1 VKLPNL
7 KSTDDTAVHVN
18 GDGNICLCAAGENF
32 LKHIRSAF
40 ALRKKKKKIQI
51 QAC

>member
-7 KSTDDTAVHVN
+7 KSTEDDTAVHVN
-18 GDGNICLCAAGENF
+18 GDICLCAAGEKF

-40 ALRKKKKKIQI
+40 ALRKKKKIQI